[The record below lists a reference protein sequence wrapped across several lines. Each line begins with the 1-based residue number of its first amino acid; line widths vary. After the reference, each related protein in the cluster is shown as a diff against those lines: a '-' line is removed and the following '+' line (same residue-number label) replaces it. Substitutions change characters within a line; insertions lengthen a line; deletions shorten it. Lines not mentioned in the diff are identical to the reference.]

1 MDYDL
6 AKIISQFQI
15 DGRLVEVAP
24 HGTGHI
30 NDTYA
35 SRFDTP
41 RGQRRYVH
49 QRINHR
55 IFREPEKLME
65 NVERVTRH
73 LRDKIIA
80 AGGDPERETLNLV
93 PVRDGRTF
101 HRDERG
107 NTWRTYLFIEGARTY
122 DVVEN
127 LDHVYSAAR
136 AFGEFQKLVS
146 DLPGARLWETI
157 PDFHNTP
164 RRLEAFEEAVGCD
177 AAGRAAGARDEID
190 FVRRRAGEASVLVD
204 LQRQGKVPERITH
217 NDTKLNN
224 VMIDDATGRGICVID
239 LDTVM
244 PGLVGYDFGD
254 AVRLGANPAAEDER
268 DLSKVCMDL
277 AMFDR
282 LARGYLDA
290 ARGFLTAEEIDH
302 LAFSALLITFEI
314 GVRFLTDHL
323 AGDEYFKVH
332 REGHNLDRCRTQF
345 KMVADMER
353 QADRMAAVI
362 DRYRTG
368 P

>member
-1 MDYDL
+1 MDHDL
-6 AKIISQFQI
+6 AEVISQFQI
-15 DGRLVEVAP
+15 DGRLIEVAP

-49 QRINHR
+49 QRINTR
-55 IFREPEKLME
+55 VFREPEKLME

-73 LRDKIIA
+73 LREKIAA
-80 AGGDPERETLNLV
+80 AGGDPQRETLNLV
-93 PVRDGRTF
+93 PALDGRPF
-101 HRDERG
+101 HHDERD
-107 NTWRTYLFIEGARTY
+107 NIWRTYLFIEGARTY

-136 AFGEFQKLVS
+136 AFGEFQRMVS
-146 DLPGARLWETI
+146 DLPGPRLHETI
-157 PDFHNTP
+157 PHFHHTP
-164 RRLEAFEEAVGCD
+164 RRLEAFEEAVGRD
-177 AAGRAAGARDEID
+177 AAGRAAQVSDEID
-190 FVRRRAGEASVLVD
+190 FVRRRADQTCVLID
-204 LQRQGKVPERITH
+204 LLEQGKMPERITH

-224 VMIDDATGRGICVID
+224 VMIDDTTGHGICVID

-268 DLSKVCMDL
+268 DLSKVCIDL
-277 AMFDR
+277 EMFER

-290 ARGFLTAEEIDH
+290 TRDVLTAEEIDH
-302 LAFSALLITFEI
+302 LAFSAMLITFEI

-332 REGHNLDRCRTQF
+332 RPGHNLDRCRTQF
-345 KMVADMER
+345 TMVADMEAK
-353 QADRMAAVI
+353 ADRMAAII